1 MYLRTSDKE
10 AQNPEASQERQRF
23 LCHRS
28 VLDRSDLPLLAEYI
42 DNITGKTPNR
52 IDYRRMLEDAHQG
65 KFSHVV
71 VERADRFGR
80 NDAEALRAIDELD
93 EVGVAVRFASQP
105 DLDPMAPDDRV
116 MVALSFALARRE
128 SLISGLRIKG
138 AAETKRSKGGYLGH
152 VPDGYISVEDDE
164 PLRKAYSKKGHHI
177 EQDPERAGIWR
188 LAWDLLLEDR
198 MTLVEICEELH
209 ARGYSYRSGRAFVEI
224 LPDGKRKYNYNT
236 LSDIY
241 HKWTYAGWV
250 VDDDFTIP
258 PKTLRG
264 IWEPIVSTE
273 EFERGLAILARR
285 VEYRVVKRKHDYL
298 LRR

>member
-1 MYLRTSDKE
+1 MAHRSKKKRPNPTPGWVMYLRTSDKE

-105 DLDPMAPDDRV
+105 TSTLW
-116 MVALSFALARRE
+116 
-128 SLISGLRIKG
+128 
-138 AAETKRSKGGYLGH
+138 H
-152 VPDGYISVEDDE
+152 
-164 PLRKAYSKKGHHI
+164 
-177 EQDPERAGIWR
+177 
-188 LAWDLLLEDR
+188 R
-198 MTLVEICEELH
+198 MIGSWS
-209 ARGYSYRSGRAFVEI
+209 R
-224 LPDGKRKYNYNT
+224 
-236 LSDIY
+236 
-241 HKWTYAGWV
+241 
-250 VDDDFTIP
+250 
-258 PKTLRG
+258 
-264 IWEPIVSTE
+264 
-273 EFERGLAILARR
+273 
-285 VEYRVVKRKHDYL
+285 
-298 LRR
+298 